1 LDTLQ
6 EKAREVGRLVAQT
19 EEYQAVRRANQRLEE
34 DRETIKLMNQLNDL
48 EDQITS
54 SLQAGQHPSA
64 EVQDEYA
71 QLAEQL
77 QQRSAYQSMVAAQS
91 NFERLMARI
100 NEDIA
105 RGIQAGE
112 QSRIILP

>member
-1 LDTLQ
+1 MDTLQ
-6 EKAREVGRLVAQT
+6 EKAREVGRLVAHT
-19 EEYQAVRRANQRLEE
+19 DEYQAVKRANERLEE
-34 DRETIKLMNQLNDL
+34 DREAVKLVNRLNDL
-48 EDQITS
+48 EDQITT
-54 SLQAGQHPSA
+54 SLQAGKHPSE
-64 EVQDEYA
+64 EVQEEYA
-71 QLAEQL
+71 KAAEDL
-77 QQRSAYQSMVAAQS
+77 QQRSVYQSMVAAQS